1 MLHRDNAMPARAVR
15 RRSADAA
22 MARVEAFRILR
33 PAAAQRARARR
44 PALHGGRRLVDNP
57 RPAARPAPRAA
68 PRSSVVSEIL
78 TRLPEFISHHPLLSF
93 GFIGVLVALIVTEI
107 NRFTRGYRA
116 LTPAGLT
123 QLINRENP
131 LLIDVSSVQDYEKGH
146 VPGARHVPPSQ
157 LDPDGKDLAKARE
170 RPVALVCKTGQAS
183 AQAARKLVKA
193 GFKQVYWLDGGLGAW
208 IEAQMP
214 VVKGRATG

>member
-1 MLHRDNAMPARAVR
+1 M
-15 RRSADAA
+15 
-22 MARVEAFRILR
+22 
-33 PAAAQRARARR
+33 
-44 PALHGGRRLVDNP
+44 
-57 RPAARPAPRAA
+57 
-68 PRSSVVSEIL
+68 SEIL

-93 GFIGVLVALIVTEI
+93 GFIGVLVALIVTEV

-123 QLINRENP
+123 QLINRDNP

-146 VPGARHVPPSQ
+146 VPGARHLPPSQ

-170 RPVALVCKTGQAS
+170 RPVALVCRTGQAS

-193 GFKQVYWLDGGLGAW
+193 GFKQVYWLDGGLAAW